1 MDVAV
6 TQATDGTRI
15 VGLIVRTVLVA
26 AVFVIMLVIAVVTM
40 DHAIR
45 HAGYLRTFSNGD
57 YSKSGPPGL
66 GEAIGFLLIGPVL
79 QVVVFGILF
88 ALISRKRPRLVAW
101 LSPVSWIMLAFD
113 ALFIFGVLALYGVA
127 SI

>member
-6 TQATDGTRI
+6 SQATDGTRI
-15 VGLIVRTVLVA
+15 VGVIVRTVLVV
-26 AVFVIMLVIAVVTM
+26 AVFVIVLVIAVVTM

-57 YSKSGPPGL
+57 YSKSGSPSL
-66 GEAIGFLLIGPVL
+66 GDAVGFLLIGPVL
-79 QVVVFGILF
+79 QVVVFGIFF
-88 ALISRKRPRLVAW
+88 ALVSRKRPRLIAW
-101 LSPVSWIMLAFD
+101 LSPVSWAMLAFD
-113 ALFIFGVLALYGVA
+113 TLFIFGVLALYGVA